1 MNVLVVGSGGREHAL
16 CWALAAS
23 PLCGALYCAPGNAG
37 IAREAECAPIDPMD
51 FPALARFCR
60 ERAVE
65 FVVIGPEAPL
75 AAGVVDALEAEGVRC
90 FGPTAAA
97 ARLEASKAFAKRLC
111 AELGLPTAAFACFT
125 DFDAARAHLRAR
137 GAPIVVKASGL
148 AAGKGVT
155 VARTPAEAE
164 AALDALA
171 AGAFGAAGREIVIE
185 EFLEG
190 EEASLF
196 ALVDGKTALPL
207 AGARDYKAAGEGG
220 TGPNTG
226 GMGAVSPAPALDDA
240 MRDRAMDE
248 IVRPAA
254 AAMAARGA
262 PFRGLLYAGLKITPD
277 GPKLLEFN
285 VRFGDPEWQA
295 LALRL
300 RSDLLP
306 ALLAARGGELANF
319 DLRWR
324 GGAAVCVTMAAKGY
338 PGAYGRGGEISGLDA
353 AEADDSVVVFH
364 AGTARRDGKLVA
376 AGGRVLS
383 VAAEGPDLA
392 AARAA
397 AYRAVDRID
406 WPGGFCRRDIGL
418 PEGVTGAGGR

>member
-1 MNVLVVGSGGREHAL
+1 MNVLVVGGGGREHAL

-23 PLCGALYCAPGNAG
+23 PLCDALYCAPGNAG
-37 IAREAECAPIDPMD
+37 IAHEAECVALDPMD
-51 FPALARFCR
+51 FSALARFCG

-75 AAGVVDALEAEGVRC
+75 AAGIVDALEAGGVRC

-97 ARLEASKAFAKRLC
+97 ARLEASKAFARRLC
-111 AELGLPTAAFACFT
+111 AQIGVPAADFAVFA

-137 GAPIVVKASGL
+137 GAPVVVKASGL

-155 VARTPAEAE
+155 VARNLGEAE

-171 AGAFGAAGREIVIE
+171 AGAFGAAGREVVVE

-196 ALVDGKTALPL
+196 ALVDGETALPL
-207 AGARDYKAAGEGG
+207 VGARDYKAVGEGG

-226 GMGAVSPAPALDDA
+226 GMGAVSPAPALNDA
-240 MRDRAMDE
+240 ALDRAMAR
-248 IVRPAA
+248 IVRPAV

-262 PFRGLLYAGLKITPD
+262 PFRGLLYAGLMMTSE
-277 GPKLLEFN
+277 GLKLLEFN

-295 LALRL
+295 LVLRL
-300 RSDLLP
+300 QSDLLP

-324 GGAAVCVTMAAKGY
+324 GGAAVCVTMASRGY
-338 PGAYGRGGEISGLDA
+338 PGAYETGGVISGIDA
-353 AEADDSVVVFH
+353 AEADDSAVVFH
-364 AGTARRDGKLVA
+364 AGTARRGGRLAA

-383 VAAEGPDLA
+383 IAAHGPDVA

-406 WPGGFCRRDIGL
+406 WPEGFCRRDIGL
-418 PEGVTGAGGR
+418 PENAQ

>member
-1 MNVLVVGSGGREHAL
+1 MNVLVVGGGGREHAL

-37 IAREAECAPIDPMD
+37 IAREAKCAAIDPMD
-51 FPALARFCR
+51 FSALARFCR

-65 FVVIGPEAPL
+65 FAVIGPEAPL
-75 AAGVVDALEAEGVRC
+75 AAGIVDALEAEGVRC
-90 FGPTAAA
+90 FGPAAA
-97 ARLEASKAFAKRLC
+97 AAQLEASKAFAKRLC
-111 AELGLPTAAFACFT
+111 AHIGVPAADFAVFA

-137 GAPIVVKASGL
+137 GAPVVVKASGL

-155 VARTPAEAE
+155 VARDPGEAE

-171 AGAFGAAGREIVIE
+171 AGAFGAAGREVVVE

-196 ALVDGKTALPL
+196 ALVDGETALPL
-207 AGARDYKAAGEGG
+207 AGARDYKAVGEGG

-240 MRDRAMDE
+240 ARDRAMAE
-248 IVRPAA
+248 IVRPAV

-262 PFRGLLYAGLKITPD
+262 PFRGLLYAGLMITSD

-300 RSDLLP
+300 QSDLLP

-324 GGAAVCVTMAAKGY
+324 PGAAVCVTMASRGY
-338 PGAYGRGGEISGLDA
+338 PGAWTAGSAVSGVEA
-353 AEADDSVVVFH
+353 AEADDSAVVFH
-364 AGTARRDGKLVA
+364 AGTARRGGRLVA

-383 VAAEGPDLA
+383 IAAHGPDVA

-406 WPGGFCRRDIGL
+406 WPEGFCRRDIGL
-418 PEGVTGAGGR
+418 PEAAQ